1 MNARKVLTA
10 IITVLIS
17 VAVGSALVIAA
28 LSVSV
33 KDHKSETVAQTATEI
48 VGTYEIHDI
57 HDESIPANIKTIT
70 VYLNDSPEGY
80 PYWFGPIDMDACEAG
95 RTWYS
100 EAYSQSDEKTKKFQ
114 CYPETGKIGFYMK
127 NGDSY
132 IFVDAT
138 SKEGSR
144 KIQVS

>member
-1 MNARKVLTA
+1 MNASKLLTS
-10 IITVLIS
+10 IVTVLIS

-33 KDHKSETVAQTATEI
+33 KDHKSEITTQTATET
-48 VGTYEIHDI
+48 VGTYEIQDI

-95 RTWYS
+95 YELYS

-114 CYPETGKIGFYMK
+114 CFPETGKIGFYMK
-127 NGDSY
+127 NGDRY
-132 IFVDAT
+132 IFVDTVA
-138 SKEGSR
+138 KEGSR
-144 KIQVS
+144 KLQVS

>member
-1 MNARKVLTA
+1 MNASKVLTA
-10 IITVLIS
+10 IVTVLIS
-17 VAVGSALVIAA
+17 VVVASALVIAA

-33 KDHKSETVAQTATEI
+33 KGHKSETVTKSVTET
-48 VGTYEIHDI
+48 VGTYEIQDI
-57 HDESIPANIKTIT
+57 HDESIPANIKTIV

-95 RTWYS
+95 REWYS

-114 CYPETGKIGFYMK
+114 CFPETGKIGFYMK
-127 NGDSY
+127 NGNGY

-138 SKEGSR
+138 PKEGSR